1 MRKKKLAKNT
11 FYCEKDGLPCTIYK
25 KGKNHRVL
33 VCPKCGV
40 LATNGLLKSALD
52 IATDFVPGGKVVKLA
67 ASALGINPLD
77 EKEKAAP
84 RATSST
90 SRYSEREKIHDA
102 LRL

>member
-11 FYCEKDGLPCTIYK
+11 FYCEKDGFACTIYK

-40 LATNGLLKSALD
+40 LATNGLLKSAVDL
-52 IATDFVPGGKVVKLA
+52 ATDFVPGGKVVKLA

-77 EKEKAAP
+77 EKEAAP
-84 RATSST
+84 RAARMTA
-90 SRYSEREKIHDA
+90 SRYSERERIHDA